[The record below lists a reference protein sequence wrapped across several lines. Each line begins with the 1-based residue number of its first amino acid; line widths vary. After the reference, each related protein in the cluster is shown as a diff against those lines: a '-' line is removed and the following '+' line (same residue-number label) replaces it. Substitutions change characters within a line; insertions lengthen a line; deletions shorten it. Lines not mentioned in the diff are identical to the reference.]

1 MAHVSLTIAGPL
13 VGSFDFTRQ
22 IPDADAARIVRAYGG
37 IYGPVDSGEV
47 DANGAPIMRPRT
59 PAEIVDALARGFL
72 QGVLDNTIRY
82 EAEQAAAAAAAA
94 ATAIQV
100 MP

>member
-1 MAHVSLTIAGPL
+1 MANVSLSIAGPL
-13 VGSFDFTRQ
+13 VGSYQFSRQ

-37 IYGPVDSGEV
+37 IYGPIDSGEV

-72 QGVLDNTIRY
+72 QGVLDNTLRY

-94 ATAIQV
+94 STPIV
-100 MP
+100 VT